1 MWKFKYDQNRIWFVC
16 NHAVQKYI
24 CDPMT
29 QHVNCE
35 YELPGQANKHIH
47 KNIFYSQSEHCRAG
61 SSTICYA
68 GMVPQYLVTV

>member
-1 MWKFKYDQNRIWFVC
+1 MIKLEYSLCLIVLSKC
-16 NHAVQKYI
+16 I

-35 YELPGQANKHIH
+35 YELPGQANKWTYR
-47 KNIFYSQSEHCRAG
+47 KYFLFPDWAG

-68 GMVPQYLVTV
+68 GMVLQNLVAV